1 MTRSIFGLLGVALFM
16 AAGCQMPE
24 QRLQQ
29 QMVGQAAPDFELN
42 ALDGK
47 KVRLSSFRGK
57 PVFLTFWGH
66 G

>member
-1 MTRSIFGLLGVALFM
+1 MTRSIVGLVGVVLLM